1 MVQTNENTSS
11 TTRPMAMGIHRGAN
25 THHHDQVM
33 LPESFNATKTTV
45 NSSDRVIP
53 PVAAT
58 GLSISKFLSG
68 LVEVFLGGEELPL
81 LVGRCEGPLLFV
93 L

>member
-1 MVQTNENTSS
+1 
-11 TTRPMAMGIHRGAN
+11 MGIHRGAN
-25 THHHDQVM
+25 THHHDHEMQ
-33 LPESFNATKTTV
+33 PASFKAMKTTV

-58 GLSISKFLSG
+58 GLSISKFLSD
-68 LVEVFLGGEELPL
+68 LVEVFLGGEELPF
-81 LVGRCEGPLLFV
+81 LVGRCERPLLFV